1 MERFL
6 CISPASSNHPIPN
19 HSFSLPLLTIV
30 INSSSLPIKRIEI
43 NVLKRRHNILPA
55 GKWIDIIP
63 RRNLILE
70 GCQLIIE
77 PLLQLLRLK
86 VAKSGIGTRQH
97 IAVVIGARPHH
108 VQLQIAL
115 RPARQVDGL
124 ARHPGQGAS
133 LGGLVDVRQLAVESI
148 GVLRT
153 GAGLAKDAGIV
164 EGDAGDDA
172 VLHIDNGRE
181 EGIDEAQIL
190 VVIPTEET

>member
-1 MERFL
+1 M
-6 CISPASSNHPIPN
+6 
-19 HSFSLPLLTIV
+19 
-30 INSSSLPIKRIEI
+30 
-43 NVLKRRHNILPA
+43 
-55 GKWIDIIP
+55 
-63 RRNLILE
+63 
-70 GCQLIIE
+70 
-77 PLLQLLRLK
+77 LQLLRLK

-115 RPARQVDGL
+115 RSARQMDGL
-124 ARHPGQGAS
+124 ACHPGQGAA

-172 VLHIDNGRE
+172 VLHIDDGRE